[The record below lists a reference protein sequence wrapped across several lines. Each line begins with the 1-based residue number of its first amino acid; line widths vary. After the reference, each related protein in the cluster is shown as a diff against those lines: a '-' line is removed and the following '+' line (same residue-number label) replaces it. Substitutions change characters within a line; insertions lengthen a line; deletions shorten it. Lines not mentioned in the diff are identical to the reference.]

1 MRRTNLHTKPTETI
15 DALDGDPGNW
25 KDFKSGSS
33 VFAAGTIRRLMR
45 CHGARKRKSENPIL
59 G

>member
-25 KDFKSGSS
+25 KDFKSGEQH
-33 VFAAGTIRRLMR
+33 VFAAGTIRRLMQ
-45 CHGARKRKSENPIL
+45 CHGAQQQKRDPIL